1 MCSLHTLHFFL
12 YFFSRGSVSLCWGL
26 LPSPRKNWT
35 SVTTSSSWC
44 RDRSSCCRRSS
55 LRLTVSSLS
64 SIMFQVRV
72 CSLPATVQLFRNR
85 DQMNSWFFKS
95 LWEWLYFHGWNNV
108 MNVYYDLLEVL
119 AYGYTYVWEV
129 YTGTYRIRENW
140 ITVNSI
146 DFPILQTAYNAFIF
160 LILIHDWHSVNV
172 ASHQLLIYKL

>member
-1 MCSLHTLHFFL
+1 MISKPQAISSFINHVNPLIKSISLHTLHFFL

-72 CSLPATVQLFRNR
+72 CSLPATVQLFRYR
-85 DQMNSWFFKS
+85 DQMNSWFLKG
-95 LWEWLYFHGWNNV
+95 LWEWLCIFV
-108 MNVYYDLLEVL
+108 D
-119 AYGYTYVWEV
+119 
-129 YTGTYRIRENW
+129 GTTWWTCIM
-140 ITVNSI
+140 IC
-146 DFPILQTAYNAFIF
+146 
-160 LILIHDWHSVNV
+160 
-172 ASHQLLIYKL
+172 